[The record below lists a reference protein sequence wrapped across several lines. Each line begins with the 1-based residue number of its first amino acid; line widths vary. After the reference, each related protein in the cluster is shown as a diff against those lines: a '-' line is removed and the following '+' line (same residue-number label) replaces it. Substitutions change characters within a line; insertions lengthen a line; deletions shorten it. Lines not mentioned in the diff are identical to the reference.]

1 MGCGSS
7 KSKTKADD
15 FVNGRPS
22 DSFPY
27 DEIRKCTER
36 DNGLLFRLVSGDRKQ
51 WAFYNDSKTYEFH
64 ITVYFSSHSRVE
76 PLGDTTVVRDPTDG
90 RLVAKTIVYPCLTEL
105 FVQGDI
111 DGFDA
116 EYQAVVLTE
125 EYKRKKAEMKSKK
138 HAAQANDDLE

>member
-1 MGCGSS
+1 MTPRHTNFTSCVFFKPQPRG
-7 KSKTKADD
+7 AA
-15 FVNGRPS
+15 RR
-22 DSFPY
+22 Y
-27 DEIRKCTER
+27 DC
-36 DNGLLFRLVSGDRKQ
+36 
-51 WAFYNDSKTYEFH
+51 
-64 ITVYFSSHSRVE
+64 
-76 PLGDTTVVRDPTDG
+76 VRDPTDG